1 MALRLPPP
9 WIIVLAGLV
18 LNILAIVVSSLVLDK
33 MVVEQAQYRE
43 RQQGN
48 IYSIQLAWNT
58 IETLERKRE
67 SMLLHMDIS
76 TSSNSAVTPEL
87 EEAMRGQLGVWVS
100 GEVPEI
106 TVENLSQIMMMINQ
120 AQQSQRTRID
130 DFYLD
135 NLTLSELLQALEEQ
149 MTLYKNIAL
158 FLQIFGLALILARDL
173 ARRS

>member
-1 MALRLPPP
+1 M
-9 WIIVLAGLV
+9 IVLTGLV

-48 IYSIQLAWNT
+48 VYSIQLAWNT

-67 SMLLHMDIS
+67 SMLLHRDIS
-76 TSSNSAVTPEL
+76 TSSNSSVTPEL
-87 EEAMRGQLGVWVS
+87 EEAMRGQLGAWVS
-100 GEVPEI
+100 GKVPEI
-106 TVENLSQIMMMINQ
+106 TVENLSQIMMLINQ

-135 NLTLSELLQALEEQ
+135 NLTLSKLLQALEEQ
-149 MTLYKNIAL
+149 MTLYKNIAP

-173 ARRS
+173 ARRN

>member
-9 WIIVLAGLV
+9 WMIVLTGLV

-48 IYSIQLAWNT
+48 VYSIQLAWNT

-76 TSSNSAVTPEL
+76 TSSSSAVTPEL
-87 EEAMRGQLGVWVS
+87 EEAMRSQLGAWVS

-106 TVENLSQIMMMINQ
+106 TVENLSQIMMLINQ
-120 AQQSQRTRID
+120 AQQSQRIRID

-173 ARRS
+173 ARRN

>member
-9 WIIVLAGLV
+9 WMIVLTGLV

-48 IYSIQLAWNT
+48 VYSIQLAWNT

-87 EEAMRGQLGVWVS
+87 EEAMRGQLGEWVS

-106 TVENLSQIMMMINQ
+106 TVENLSQIMMLINQ

-173 ARRS
+173 ARRN

>member
-9 WIIVLAGLV
+9 WMIVLTGLV
-18 LNILAIVVSSLVLDK
+18 LNILAIVVSRLLLYK

-48 IYSIQLAWNT
+48 VYSIQLAWNT

-87 EEAMRGQLGVWVS
+87 EEAMRGQLGAWVS
-100 GEVPEI
+100 GKVPEI
-106 TVENLSQIMMMINQ
+106 TVENLSQIMMLINQ

-173 ARRS
+173 ARRN

>member
-9 WIIVLAGLV
+9 WMIVLTGLV

-48 IYSIQLAWNT
+48 VYSIQLAWNT

-76 TSSNSAVTPEL
+76 TSSNSSVTPEL
-87 EEAMRGQLGVWVS
+87 EEAMRGQLGAWVS
-100 GEVPEI
+100 GKVPEI
-106 TVENLSQIMMMINQ
+106 TVENLSQIMMLINQ

-135 NLTLSELLQALEEQ
+135 NLTLSKLLQALEEQ
-149 MTLYKNIAL
+149 MTLYKNIAP

-173 ARRS
+173 ARRN

>member
-9 WIIVLAGLV
+9 WMIVLTGLV

-48 IYSIQLAWNT
+48 VYSIQLAWNT

-76 TSSNSAVTPEL
+76 TSSNSAVTPDL
-87 EEAMRGQLGVWVS
+87 EEAMRGQLGAWVS
-100 GEVPEI
+100 GKVPEI
-106 TVENLSQIMMMINQ
+106 TVENLSQIMMLINQ

-173 ARRS
+173 ARRN

>member
-9 WIIVLAGLV
+9 WMIVLTGLV

-48 IYSIQLAWNT
+48 VYSIQLAWNT

-87 EEAMRGQLGVWVS
+87 EEAMRGQLGAWVS
-100 GEVPEI
+100 GKVPEI
-106 TVENLSQIMMMINQ
+106 TVENLSQIMMLINQ
-120 AQQSQRTRID
+120 DQQSQRTRID

-173 ARRS
+173 ARRN

>member
-9 WIIVLAGLV
+9 WMIVLTGLV

-48 IYSIQLAWNT
+48 VYSIQLAWNT

-76 TSSNSAVTPEL
+76 TS
-87 EEAMRGQLGVWVS
+87 
-100 GEVPEI
+100 
-106 TVENLSQIMMMINQ
+106 
-120 AQQSQRTRID
+120 D
-130 DFYLD
+130 
-135 NLTLSELLQALEEQ
+135 TLSA
-149 MTLYKNIAL
+149 YVY
-158 FLQIFGLALILARDL
+158 
-173 ARRS
+173 

>member
-9 WIIVLAGLV
+9 WMIVLTGLV

-87 EEAMRGQLGVWVS
+87 EEAMRGQLGAWVS
-100 GEVPEI
+100 GKVPEI
-106 TVENLSQIMMMINQ
+106 TVENLSQIMMLINQ

-173 ARRS
+173 ARRN

>member
-1 MALRLPPP
+1 
-9 WIIVLAGLV
+9 
-18 LNILAIVVSSLVLDK
+18 

-48 IYSIQLAWNT
+48 VYSIQLAWNT

-67 SMLLHMDIS
+67 SMLQHMDIS
-76 TSSNSAVTPEL
+76 TSSNSSVTPEL
-87 EEAMRGQLGVWVS
+87 EEAMRGQLGAWVS
-100 GEVPEI
+100 GKVPEI
-106 TVENLSQIMMMINQ
+106 TVENLSQIMMLINQ

-135 NLTLSELLQALEEQ
+135 NLTLSKLLQALEEQ
-149 MTLYKNIAL
+149 VTLYKNIAP

-173 ARRS
+173 ARRN

>member
-9 WIIVLAGLV
+9 WMIVLTGLV

-48 IYSIQLAWNT
+48 VYSIQLAWNT
-58 IETLERKRE
+58 IETLECKRE

-87 EEAMRGQLGVWVS
+87 EEAMRGQLGAWVS
-100 GEVPEI
+100 GKVPEI
-106 TVENLSQIMMMINQ
+106 TVENLSQIMMLINQ

-135 NLTLSELLQALEEQ
+135 NLTLSERLQALEEQ

-173 ARRS
+173 ARRN

>member
-9 WIIVLAGLV
+9 WIIVLTGLV

-48 IYSIQLAWNT
+48 VYSIQLAWNT

-76 TSSNSAVTPEL
+76 TSSNSSVTPEL
-87 EEAMRGQLGVWVS
+87 EEAMRGQLGAWVS
-100 GEVPEI
+100 GGVPEI
-106 TVENLSQIMMMINQ
+106 TVENLPQVMMLINQ

-173 ARRS
+173 ARRN

>member
-9 WIIVLAGLV
+9 WMIVLTGLV

-48 IYSIQLAWNT
+48 VYSIQLAWNT

-76 TSSNSAVTPEL
+76 TSSSSAVTPEL
-87 EEAMRGQLGVWVS
+87 EEAMRGQLGAWVS
-100 GEVPEI
+100 GKVPEI
-106 TVENLSQIMMMINQ
+106 TVENLSQIMMLINQ

-135 NLTLSELLQALEEQ
+135 NLTLSKLLQALEEQ
-149 MTLYKNIAL
+149 MTLYKNIAPL
-158 FLQIFGLALILARDL
+158 LQIFGLALILARDV
-173 ARRS
+173 ARRN

>member
-9 WIIVLAGLV
+9 WMIVLTGLV

-48 IYSIQLAWNT
+48 VYSIQLAWNT

-87 EEAMRGQLGVWVS
+87 EEAMRGQLGAWVS
-100 GEVPEI
+100 GKVPEI
-106 TVENLSQIMMMINQ
+106 TVENLSQIMMLINQ

-173 ARRS
+173 ARRN

>member
-9 WIIVLAGLV
+9 WMIVLTGLV

-48 IYSIQLAWNT
+48 VYSIQLAWNT

-87 EEAMRGQLGVWVS
+87 EEAMRGQLGAWVS
-100 GEVPEI
+100 GKVPEI
-106 TVENLSQIMMMINQ
+106 TVENLPQVMMLINQ

-173 ARRS
+173 ARRN

>member
-9 WIIVLAGLV
+9 WMIVLTGLV

-48 IYSIQLAWNT
+48 VYSIQLAWNT

-76 TSSNSAVTPEL
+76 TSSNSSVTPEL
-87 EEAMRGQLGVWVS
+87 EEAIRGQLGAWVS
-100 GEVPEI
+100 GKVPEI
-106 TVENLSQIMMMINQ
+106 TVENLSQIMMLINQ

-135 NLTLSELLQALEEQ
+135 NLTLSKLLQALEEQ
-149 MTLYKNIAL
+149 VTLYKNIAP

-173 ARRS
+173 ARRN

>member
-9 WIIVLAGLV
+9 WMIVLTGLV
-18 LNILAIVVSSLVLDK
+18 LNILAIVVSSLVLEK

-48 IYSIQLAWNT
+48 VYSIQLAWNT

-76 TSSNSAVTPEL
+76 TSSNSSVTPEL
-87 EEAMRGQLGVWVS
+87 EEAMRGQLGAWVS
-100 GEVPEI
+100 GKVPEI
-106 TVENLSQIMMMINQ
+106 TVENLSQIMMLINQ

-135 NLTLSELLQALEEQ
+135 NLTLSKLLQALEEQ
-149 MTLYKNIAL
+149 MTLYKNIAP
-158 FLQIFGLALILARDL
+158 FLQILGLALILERDL
-173 ARRS
+173 ARRN

>member
-9 WIIVLAGLV
+9 WMIVLTGLV

-48 IYSIQLAWNT
+48 VYSIQLAWNT

-76 TSSNSAVTPEL
+76 TSSNSSVKPEL
-87 EEAMRGQLGVWVS
+87 EEAMRGQLGAWVS
-100 GEVPEI
+100 GKVPEI
-106 TVENLSQIMMMINQ
+106 TVENLSQIMMLINQ
-120 AQQSQRTRID
+120 AQQSQRTHID

-173 ARRS
+173 ARRN

>member
-9 WIIVLAGLV
+9 WMIVLTGLV

-48 IYSIQLAWNT
+48 VYSIQLAWNT

-67 SMLLHMDIS
+67 SMLQHMDIS
-76 TSSNSAVTPEL
+76 TSSNSSVTPEL
-87 EEAMRGQLGVWVS
+87 EEAMRGQLGAWVS
-100 GEVPEI
+100 GKVPEI
-106 TVENLSQIMMMINQ
+106 TVENLSQIMMLINQ

-135 NLTLSELLQALEEQ
+135 NLTLSKLLQALEEQ
-149 MTLYKNIAL
+149 MTLYKNIAP

-173 ARRS
+173 ARRN

>member
-9 WIIVLAGLV
+9 WMIVLTGLV

-48 IYSIQLAWNT
+48 VYSIQLAWNT

-76 TSSNSAVTPEL
+76 TSSNSSVTPEL
-87 EEAMRGQLGVWVS
+87 EEAMRGQLGAWVS
-100 GEVPEI
+100 GKVPEI
-106 TVENLSQIMMMINQ
+106 TVENLSQIMMLINQ

-135 NLTLSELLQALEEQ
+135 NLTLSKLLQALEEQ
-149 MTLYKNIAL
+149 MTLYKNIAP
-158 FLQIFGLALILARDL
+158 FLQILGLALILERDL
-173 ARRS
+173 ARRN

>member
-9 WIIVLAGLV
+9 WMIVLTGLV

-33 MVVEQAQYRE
+33 MVVAQAQYRE

-48 IYSIQLAWNT
+48 VYSIQLAWNT

-87 EEAMRGQLGVWVS
+87 EEAMRGQLGAWVS
-100 GEVPEI
+100 GKVPEI
-106 TVENLSQIMMMINQ
+106 TVENLSQIMMLINQ

-135 NLTLSELLQALEEQ
+135 NLTLSERLQALEEQ

-173 ARRS
+173 ARRN